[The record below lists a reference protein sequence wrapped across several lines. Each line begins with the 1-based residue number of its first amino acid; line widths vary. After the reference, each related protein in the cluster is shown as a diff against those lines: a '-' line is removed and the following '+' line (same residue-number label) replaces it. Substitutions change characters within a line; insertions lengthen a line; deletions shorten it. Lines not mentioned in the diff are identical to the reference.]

1 MVTGIKQLRK
11 DTESIIDVNRTLLF
25 FIRREREKNEYG
37 NVREVEK
44 RTGLQRVRIAE
55 ISHSETDRLLQEG
68 LLKTHIVNITA
79 FHNADIQAGDLFDF
93 QGSRYEVIFIRKIT
107 IGGYAPENA
116 YKMSGRAKEI
126 QEAAQ

>member
-68 LLKTHIVNITA
+68 LLKTHIVNINA
-79 FHNADIQAGDLFDF
+79 FHDADI
-93 QGSRYEVIFIRKIT
+93 
-107 IGGYAPENA
+107 
-116 YKMSGRAKEI
+116 
-126 QEAAQ
+126 

>member
-107 IGGYAPENA
+107 IGGDAVENA

>member
-1 MVTGIKQLRK
+1 MVVDITRLRK
-11 DTESIIDVNRTLLF
+11 DTECIIDCNPSLIS
-25 FIRREREKNEYG
+25 FIRRERVKNEYG
-37 NVREVEK
+37 NVAEAEK
-44 RTGLQRVRIAE
+44 KTEAQRVRIAE

-79 FHNADIQAGDLFDF
+79 FHDADIQAGDLFDF
-93 QGSRYEVIFIRKIT
+93 QGSRYEVVFIRKIT

-126 QEAAQ
+126 REAVE

>member
-1 MVTGIKQLRK
+1 MVVNIASLRK
-11 DTESIIDVNRTLLF
+11 DTESIIDCNPSLLF
-25 FIRREREKNEYG
+25 FIRREKEKNEYG

-44 RTGLQRVRIAE
+44 RTEAQRVRIAE

-68 LLKTHIVNITA
+68 LLKTHVVNITA
-79 FHNADIQAGDLFDF
+79 FHDADIQAGDLFDF

-107 IGGYAPENA
+107 IGGYEAENV

-126 QEAAQ
+126 REAAA

>member
-1 MVTGIKQLRK
+1 MVVNIASLRK
-11 DTESIIDVNRTLLF
+11 DTESIIDCNPSLLF
-25 FIRREREKNEYG
+25 FIRREKEKNEYG

-44 RTGLQRVRIAE
+44 RTEAQRVRIAE

-68 LLKTHIVNITA
+68 LFKTHVVNITA
-79 FHNADIQAGDLFDF
+79 LHDADIQAGDLFDF

-107 IGGYAPENA
+107 IGGYEAENV

-126 QEAAQ
+126 REAAT